1 MQYYI
6 MTTSNQGLNLF
17 QIAEQIAKNIP
28 ESEKN
33 DMKNM
38 DMEQMFGNLSKQVF
52 SQMKDLNIDNIEMP
66 TNDNTIVK
74 PKKKRRKKKKNKKTK
89 DLNFQIEFTLKDLY
103 MGKVKKIMIP
113 RKNFNDEGP
122 YIEKKQ
128 FEIDIKPGTP
138 DQHIFVLEGE
148 GDREPGYISGDIHVT
163 ICEKNHEVFER
174 EDNNLFMGYPISIY
188 ELYFLEI
195 KFKHLDGRIIEIEP
209 LHNGDLQNGLMKKI
223 KSEGFIDLDT
233 GDKGDLFIRFELV
246 LPPVMAEDTQDSLKT
261 LFPPIMENTEE
272 EVSVTL
278 KLEEMSDDDE
288 QYLDMSDSDNNSS
301 SDDED
306 ISDSEDQ
313 IEDTSD

>member
-1 MQYYI
+1 

-272 EVSVTL
+272 EVSVRL

>member
-1 MQYYI
+1 

-272 EVSVTL
+272 EVSVRL

-288 QYLDMSDSDNNSS
+288 QYLDMSDSDNSS

>member
-1 MQYYI
+1 

-52 SQMKDLNIDNIEMP
+52 SQMKDLNIDNIDMP
-66 TNDNTIVK
+66 SNDNTVVK

-272 EVSVTL
+272 EVSVRL

-288 QYLDMSDSDNNSS
+288 QYLDMSDSDNSS

>member
-1 MQYYI
+1 

-17 QIAEQIAKNIP
+17 QIAEQIAPNIP
-28 ESEKN
+28 DSEK
-33 DMKNM
+33 DAMKNM
-38 DMEQMFGNLSKQVF
+38 DMEKMFGNLSKQVF
-52 SQMKDLNIDNIEMP
+52 SQMKDLNLDNLGLS
-66 TNDNTIVK
+66 TNDNIDVK
-74 PKKKRRKKKKNKKTK
+74 PKKKKRKKKKNKKTK

-128 FEIDIKPGTP
+128 FEIDIKAGTP
-138 DQHIFVLEGE
+138 DQHIIVLEGE

-163 ICEKNHEVFER
+163 ICEKNHEIFER

-195 KFKHLDGRIIEIEP
+195 KFKHLDGRIIQIEP

-223 KSEGFIDLDT
+223 KGEGFDDLD
-233 GDKGDLFIRFELV
+233 GGVKGDLFIRFELV

>member
-1 MQYYI
+1 

-17 QIAEQIAKNIP
+17 QMAEQIAKNIP
-28 ESEKN
+28 DSEK
-33 DMKNM
+33 DAMKNM

-52 SQMKDLNIDNIEMP
+52 SQMKDLNLDNLGLP
-66 TNDNTIVK
+66 TNNDNTLVK

-113 RKNFNDEGP
+113 RNNFNDEGP

-128 FEIDIKPGTP
+128 FEIDIKAGTP

-174 EDNNLFMGYPISIY
+174 EDNNLFMQYPISVY

-195 KFKHLDGRIIEIEP
+195 KFKHLDGRIIQIEP

-223 KSEGFIDLDT
+223 KGEGFVDLDT

-246 LPPVMAEDTQDSLKT
+246 LPPVMAEDTQDNLKI
-261 LFPPIMENTEE
+261 LFPPIMESNEE

-278 KLEEMSDDDE
+278 KLEDMSDDDE
-288 QYLDMSDSDNNSS
+288 QYLDMSDSDSNSS
-301 SDDED
+301 SDDEED
-306 ISDSEDQ
+306 SSDNEELIDT
-313 IEDTSD
+313 TSD

>member
-1 MQYYI
+1 MI
-6 MTTSNQGLNLF
+6 I
-17 QIAEQIAKNIP
+17 QI
-28 ESEKN
+28 
-33 DMKNM
+33 
-38 DMEQMFGNLSKQVF
+38 LKQ
-52 SQMKDLNIDNIEMP
+52 
-66 TNDNTIVK
+66 
-74 PKKKRRKKKKNKKTK
+74 RKKKKNKKTK

-103 MGKVKKIMIP
+103 IGKVKKIMIP

-138 DQHIFVLEGE
+138 DQHVFILEGE

-223 KSEGFIDLDT
+223 KDEGFTDLDT

-272 EVSVTL
+272 EVSVIL
-278 KLEEMSDDDE
+278 KLEDMSDDDE
-288 QYLDMSDSDNNSS
+288 QYLDMTDSDNNSS
-301 SDDED
+301 SDDDED
-306 ISDSEDQ
+306 FSDNEQQ
-313 IEDTSD
+313 IENTSD